1 MEALSDGVVLGRRAR
16 TQDEYLGGGG
26 MLARRGFP
34 LVIIYISR
42 FIK

>member
-1 MEALSDGVVLGRRAR
+1 MEALSDGVVLAR
-16 TQDEYLGGGG
+16 TLDEYWVGGGR
-26 MLARRGFP
+26 LARREFP